1 MRDPLTLTLTTAA
14 AQLPLSLGEL
24 KAQLRLED
32 DQVQED
38 ALLMA
43 MLRSAVE
50 SCERFTG
57 RALMTQTWTLF
68 RDAWPG
74 APDAALHEGLSEAPS
89 HELPAAGIA
98 LPKPPL
104 QSVVHVKTYD
114 ETDVATIWGAGNYF
128 VDTARE
134 PGRLVARRGGSL
146 PLPTRAANGIEI
158 RFVAG
163 YGADPADVPEALRQG
178 LLMLAA
184 HLYEHRGED
193 PEQAMQASGAFGLWR
208 PYRVLRL

>member
-1 MRDPLTLTLTTAA
+1 MVTVAA
-14 AQLPLSLGEL
+14 AGLPLSLGEL

-43 MLRSAVE
+43 LLRSAVE

-57 RALMTQTWTLF
+57 RALMSQTWTLF

-74 APDAALHEGLSEAPS
+74 APEAVLYDGVTVAPS
-89 HELPAAGIA
+89 SEVPTGGIA

-114 ETDVATIWGAGNYF
+114 EADAATIWDAGNYF
-128 VDTARE
+128 VDVARE
-134 PGRLVARRGGSL
+134 PGRIVARRGRSL

-163 YGADPADVPEALRQG
+163 YGDDPADVPEALRQG
-178 LLMLAA
+178 LLMSAA
-184 HLYEHRGED
+184 HLYERRGDD
-193 PEQAMQASGAFGLWR
+193 PQNAARQSGAVGLWR
-208 PYRVLRL
+208 PFRVLRL

>member
-1 MRDPLTLTLTTAA
+1 MRDTLTLALTTAA
-14 AQLPLSLGEL
+14 AELPLSLGEL

-43 MLRSAVE
+43 MMRSAVE

-74 APDAALHEGLSEAPS
+74 AAEATLQEGLTVAPS
-89 HELPAAGIA
+89 NDLPASGIA

-114 ETDVATIWGAGNYF
+114 EFSFSKHFSHLLSITHTQK
-128 VDTARE
+128 
-134 PGRLVARRGGSL
+134 GRPVSRRNNN
-146 PLPTRAANGIEI
+146 PIQIVKVHRA
-158 RFVAG
+158 
-163 YGADPADVPEALRQG
+163 Y
-178 LLMLAA
+178 M
-184 HLYEHRGED
+184 
-193 PEQAMQASGAFGLWR
+193 
-208 PYRVLRL
+208 